1 MNRIIIC
8 GKSGSGKDTLRKRMQ
23 ALGFVY
29 ANPYTTRPPRNGEDE
44 HNSYVFIDKDH
55 FKKLIESDFFF
66 EYTIFNEWYY
76 GTSKYDW
83 SSLNTVF
90 VMSPSAISKIN
101 DSDIKKC
108 FIIYLDI
115 DEETR
120 RERILS
126 RIGNADSVERRI
138 NADEEDFKQFTTYN
152 LKITNADF

>member
-23 ALGFVY
+23 NLGFVY
-29 ANPYTTRPPRNGEDE
+29 AKPYTTRPRREFE
-44 HNSYVFIDKDH
+44 HDSDYVFIDNLH
-55 FKKLIESDFFF
+55 FYRLADQQFFF
-66 EYTIFNEWYY
+66 DSQVYNEWNY
-76 GTSKYDW
+76 GLPNFEW
-83 SSLNTVF
+83 NTCNLF
-90 VMSPSAISKIN
+90 VMSPATIQKLNEDQLKS
-101 DSDIKKC
+101 C

-115 DEETR
+115 DKDTR

-138 NADEEDFKQFTTYN
+138 NADDEDFKHFTTYN